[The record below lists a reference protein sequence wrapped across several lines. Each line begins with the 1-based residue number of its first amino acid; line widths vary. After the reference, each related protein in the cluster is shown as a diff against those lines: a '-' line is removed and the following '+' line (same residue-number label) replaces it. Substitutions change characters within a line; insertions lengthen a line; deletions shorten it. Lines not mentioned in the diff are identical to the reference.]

1 MEQLDPKHVESVAGS
16 TANPSRQSDY
26 QVAPEPQANQPVIDH
41 DPAPVPQ

>member
-41 DPAPVPQ
+41 DPAPLPQ